1 MNTDYQVGIFKFK
14 FYFEKKL
21 LFNVNKTVD
30 MYNGK

>member
-14 FYFEKKL
+14 AYFEKIL